1 MADLHTLNR
10 LLGEVP
16 ATPSPSATLDA
27 NEQSIA
33 KAIAHAIADHC
44 PIGPVPHHEV
54 GLKDLGWLSVRL
66 QADLETICHASPELL
81 TLADALSYWQQ
92 SRHPGNPAEARE
104 YLLGCALE
112 CLCYLE
118 PG

>member
-1 MADLHTLNR
+1 MADLHALNR

-16 ATPSPSATLDA
+16 ATPSPQATLDA
-27 NEQSIA
+27 NDEGIA
-33 KAIAHAIADHC
+33 KAIARAIADHC
-44 PIGPVPHHEV
+44 PIGPVPHHDV
-54 GLKDLGWLSVRL
+54 GFKDLGWLSVRL
-66 QADLETICHASPELL
+66 QADLETVAPASPELL

-92 SRHPGNPAEARE
+92 SRQPGNAPEARE

-112 CLCYLE
+112 CLCYLT